1 MNRGTKR
8 TLLSGLGGIAVGV
21 LLLVLTAASCGG
33 GTSASDASQKASDK
47 LQGQVYQSKHNVEFR
62 NYNLRQKMA
71 DDPSTIL
78 WCTFAWPGQIG
89 QQLVTVPIAGKLTSS
104 NKRPYPG
111 TTTADNNGP
120 GIEVPGPDHMY
131 GSSAEYRYGFDP
143 TLTQYSDFTDLPSYC
158 TNVPTVWQQ
167 NQTTIISQTSTT
179 LDSISKAAQ
188 AAIKSGDPSKA
199 AAILKTAETAQ
210 AKVKT
215 K

>member
-1 MNRGTKR
+1 MTRQRKVFAALAAFVFVMVGTA
-8 TLLSGLGGIAVGV
+8 S
-21 LLLVLTAASCGG
+21 SCGG
-33 GTSASDASQKASDK
+33 GTSASDASQKASDQ
-47 LQGQVYQSKHNVEFR
+47 LQSQVYQSKHNVEFR

-104 NKRPYPG
+104 NKRPYAA
-111 TTTADNNGP
+111 TYTADNGAP
-120 GIEVPGPDHMY
+120 GTEVPGPDHMF

-179 LDSISKAAQ
+179 LNSISKAAQ
-188 AAIKSGDPSKA
+188 QAIKDGDPTKA

-210 AKVKT
+210 AKVK